1 MLSPIAIII
10 GSMMASLSSG
20 GSMLITL
27 RTNQRG
33 ACGHVTGSPPITA
46 HLWTRASRLLMVV
59 LGGDVVVVVALLS
72 CGGRVVGAGVVVG
85 SLNVSQYY

>member
-1 MLSPIAIII
+1 
-10 GSMMASLSSG
+10 MMASLSSG

-33 ACGHVTGSPPITA
+33 AWGHVTGSPPITA

-85 SLNVSQYY
+85 SLNVSQLVPQID